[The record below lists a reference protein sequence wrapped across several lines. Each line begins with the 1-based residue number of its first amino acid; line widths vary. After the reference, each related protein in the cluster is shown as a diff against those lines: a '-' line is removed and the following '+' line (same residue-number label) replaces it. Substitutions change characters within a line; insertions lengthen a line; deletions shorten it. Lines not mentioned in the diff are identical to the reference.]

1 MPDVAVRKKKKSLP
15 PEGLHFNQDRHTQP
29 AKYGLHMVI
38 RARLENQA
46 GEGLRNDPG
55 ERNWNSHGVEPPS
68 GRSDQGVEARLILPG
83 GKYPRQ
89 RKLQKPWEVGT
100 SLTPSKNSKKRAGQL
115 GPGSKGIGQQVSQ
128 GVSDGQ
134 FRQGF
139 EGHCHFTRLWLL
151 FWVTWAATEGFGA
164 E

>member
-1 MPDVAVRKKKKSLP
+1 MTQEKGTGTPVGWSRLRK
-15 PEGLHFNQDRHTQP
+15 GLIKVWKQ
-29 AKYGLHMVI
+29 GLSC
-38 RARLENQA
+38 L
-46 GEGLRNDPG
+46 
-55 ERNWNSHGVEPPS
+55 
-68 GRSDQGVEARLILPG
+68 G

-89 RKLQKPWEVGT
+89 RKPQKPWEVGT

-115 GPGSKGIGQQVSQ
+115 GPGSKGIGQQGSQ

-151 FWVTWAATEGFGA
+151 FWVTCAAMEGFGA
-164 E
+164 EGHDRELIIL